1 MAKQEMEAPK
11 IYIET
16 HGCKLNEAD
25 TQNLSRQLL
34 DAGYKLT
41 VTPEQ
46 ANVHIVNTYTVTHI
60 ADRKAR
66 QAIRKAK
73 RINEQSL
80 VVATGCYIERSPEV
94 VSQLEGIDLLIGNRM
109 KNSIVEEISTLLNFV
124 LPKPQASPSP
134 DKESILANTSRPMIK
149 IQEGCNQVCSYCIVP
164 KVRGTERSVDPNT
177 LIQKI
182 NKISKEGH
190 MEVVLTGTQLGSYGF
205 DLDNTSLNKML
216 SRVLEETTIP
226 RLRVSSLQPQEI
238 SDELIRLWDNDR
250 LCPHFHLPLQSGSS
264 TVLSRMRRRYSVAEY
279 RQAVEKIRARLPSA
293 AITADVIVGFPGETE
308 KQFTDTYNLCKD
320 IKFAN
325 LHLFPYS
332 SRPGTSAYYLSN
344 KVASKEIRSRMN
356 LMLSLA
362 KLQSADYRKSILGTT
377 SKVLWETHKKIGND
391 TTWSGLT
398 DNYIRVATTSD
409 KSLRNVITSVGLE
422 KFTNGVVWARIL

>member
-1 MAKQEMEAPK
+1 METPK

-25 TQNLSRQLL
+25 TQNLSKQLIE
-34 DAGYKLT
+34 AGYRLT
-41 VTPEQ
+41 VTPER
-46 ANVHIVNTYTVTHI
+46 ANVHIVNTCTVTHV
-60 ADRKAR
+60 ADKKAR

-73 RINEQSL
+73 RINKQSL
-80 VVATGCYIERSPEV
+80 LVVTGCYVERSPEA

-109 KNSIVEEISTLLNFV
+109 KHSIVEDISTLLNFV
-124 LPKPQASPSP
+124 SPKAQVSPSP
-134 DKESILANTSRPMIK
+134 DEESIAANALRPMIK

-177 LIQKI
+177 LIKMV
-182 NKISKEGH
+182 NKASQEGH

-205 DLDNTSLNKML
+205 DLVDASLNTLL
-216 SRVLEETTIP
+216 SRVLKETTIP

-238 SDELIRLWDNDR
+238 NDELIQLWDNKR

-264 TVLSRMRRRYSVAEY
+264 TVLSRMRRRYSVEHY

-293 AITADVIVGFPGETE
+293 TITTDVIVGFPGESE
-308 KQFTDTYNLCKD
+308 KQFTETYNLCKE

-344 KVASKEIRSRMN
+344 KVGTKDIRARMN
-356 LMLSLA
+356 LMLNLA
-362 KLQSADYRKSILGTT
+362 KLQASDYKKSILGTT
-377 SKVLWETHKKIGND
+377 SKVLWETHKKIGNA

-398 DNYIRVATTSD
+398 DNYIRVTTTSD
-409 KSLRNVITSVGLE
+409 KPLRNVITPVELE

>member
-46 ANVHIVNTYTVTHI
+46 ANVHIVNTCTVTHI

-124 LPKPQASPSP
+124 LPKPQA
-134 DKESILANTSRPMIK
+134 
-149 IQEGCNQVCSYCIVP
+149 
-164 KVRGTERSVDPNT
+164 
-177 LIQKI
+177 
-182 NKISKEGH
+182 
-190 MEVVLTGTQLGSYGF
+190 
-205 DLDNTSLNKML
+205 
-216 SRVLEETTIP
+216 
-226 RLRVSSLQPQEI
+226 
-238 SDELIRLWDNDR
+238 
-250 LCPHFHLPLQSGSS
+250 
-264 TVLSRMRRRYSVAEY
+264 
-279 RQAVEKIRARLPSA
+279 
-293 AITADVIVGFPGETE
+293 
-308 KQFTDTYNLCKD
+308 
-320 IKFAN
+320 
-325 LHLFPYS
+325 
-332 SRPGTSAYYLSN
+332 
-344 KVASKEIRSRMN
+344 
-356 LMLSLA
+356 
-362 KLQSADYRKSILGTT
+362 
-377 SKVLWETHKKIGND
+377 
-391 TTWSGLT
+391 
-398 DNYIRVATTSD
+398 
-409 KSLRNVITSVGLE
+409 
-422 KFTNGVVWARIL
+422 

>member
-1 MAKQEMEAPK
+1 
-11 IYIET
+11 
-16 HGCKLNEAD
+16 
-25 TQNLSRQLL
+25 
-34 DAGYKLT
+34 
-41 VTPEQ
+41 
-46 ANVHIVNTYTVTHI
+46 
-60 ADRKAR
+60 
-66 QAIRKAK
+66 
-73 RINEQSL
+73 
-80 VVATGCYIERSPEV
+80 
-94 VSQLEGIDLLIGNRM
+94 
-109 KNSIVEEISTLLNFV
+109 
-124 LPKPQASPSP
+124 
-134 DKESILANTSRPMIK
+134 
-149 IQEGCNQVCSYCIVP
+149 
-164 KVRGTERSVDPNT
+164 
-177 LIQKI
+177 
-182 NKISKEGH
+182 
-190 MEVVLTGTQLGSYGF
+190 
-205 DLDNTSLNKML
+205 
-216 SRVLEETTIP
+216 
-226 RLRVSSLQPQEI
+226 
-238 SDELIRLWDNDR
+238 
-250 LCPHFHLPLQSGSS
+250 
-264 TVLSRMRRRYSVAEY
+264 MRRRYSVAEY